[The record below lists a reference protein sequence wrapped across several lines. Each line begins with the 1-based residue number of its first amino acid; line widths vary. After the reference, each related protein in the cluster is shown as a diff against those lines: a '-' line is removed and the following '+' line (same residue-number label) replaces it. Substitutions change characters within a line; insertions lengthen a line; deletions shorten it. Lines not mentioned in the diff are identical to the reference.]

1 MDARRAEVAQV
12 LVGHGERHEVRAA
25 DGHRESAPSL
35 TVTDQFLEALN
46 GLVGEVGDEDAG
58 HCLGVLVDG
67 TDEQP
72 RLTVGRGDRDRLAD
86 LWESVG
92 CHRPPPT
99 AN

>member
-1 MDARRAEVAQV
+1 MRSALLTAIASLRRRSRSPINSSR
-12 LVGHGERHEVRAA
+12 RH
-25 DGHRESAPSL
+25 
-35 TVTDQFLEALN
+35 

-86 LWESVG
+86 L
-92 CHRPPPT
+92 
-99 AN
+99 